1 MGYTRH
7 LSLTALV
14 LAFSSSGCSSSS
26 DGGGTPADAGAPDTA
41 DSAPDTSKVKDEG
54 VMINFDDS
62 KPLAGVTVTE
72 GDVSMVTAAD
82 GKFSL
87 VVPKGVAH
95 TLSFSK
101 DGFITENYPEGIL
114 SIDVDRGKIK
124 IVPQATY
131 DLVTGSFNS
140 FDPSHGLLYIEVETE
155 STCATATGSTLT
167 LASPGI
173 EQVRYVKGG
182 IPSVT
187 QSSIDERELPVVALF
202 YNVPTDTQLDVV
214 FGDTTCTQA
223 PFPYDEASS
232 GIKYT
237 GSVQVHGN
245 ASTIA
250 RYFLK

>member
-1 MGYTRH
+1 MGYTRQI
-7 LSLTALV
+7 SLTALV

-26 DGGGTPADAGAPDTA
+26 DGGTPADAGAADTA

-54 VMINFDDS
+54 VMVNFDDS
-62 KPLAGVTVTE
+62 RPLAGVTVTE
-72 GDVSMVTAAD
+72 GDVSTVTGAD

-101 DGFITENYPEGIL
+101 DGFIPQNYPEGIL
-114 SIDVDRGKIK
+114 SVDVDRGKIK

-131 DLVTGSFNS
+131 DLVTGSFNG

-155 STCATATGSTLT
+155 STCASVTGSTLT
-167 LASPGI
+167 LAAHGI

-182 IPSVT
+182 IPSVAQT
-187 QSSIDERELPVVALF
+187 SINQAELPVVALF

-214 FGDTTCTQA
+214 FGDTACAQA
-223 PFPYDEASS
+223 AFPYNEASS
-232 GIKYT
+232 GITYT